1 VIVAIAIAVGGPIFA
16 SIASIEEKD
25 TG

>member
-25 TG
+25 IG